1 MSARS
6 IKGITIE
13 IAGDSSKL
21 VKALDTAQKSA
32 SAVERN
38 LKEVNKALK
47 LDPGNVDALR
57 QKQELLNKA
66 ILFTTQR
73 LEAEK
78 EAGEQAKKALELG
91 TISEAQYDAL
101 NAQIAKST
109 SELSNLEKQ
118 ATETSDALNKIDGV
132 PSEAGTSVQDLH
144 DKTELLAR
152 GLEVV
157 EDVGQKAGQALE
169 AGFDVAVKSAELAV
183 SAVQKVGEASVAT
196 VREVGKIS
204 YNLSEEVVNAY
215 GEYEQLAGGVDKLFG
230 RASASVIRNADNA
243 YRTAGMD
250 ANTYLQTVTSFSA
263 SLIQGLGDDVE
274 RAAELSD
281 MALQDMSDNA
291 NTFGSAIESIQTVYQ
306 SLAKGQFNTLDNLR
320 LGYGGTRSEMIRLIN
335 DSGILERQI
344 SSLDGITF
352 DQMIEAI
359 HAVQTNL
366 QITGTTAQEAERTIE
381 GSVNMLKAS
390 WQNLMIGLGREDAD
404 VDALT
409 QNLANSFNLV
419 VNNAKP
425 VLERLA
431 DNLPGILPSMVEQV
445 RAGIPDAVAV
455 AGEVLNAVGT
465 ALAEGAP
472 EVLDVAI
479 ENLPASAQIVGTLLR
494 NLGTALKDN
503 APLITEAIGTITPEL
518 MSVGGDILS
527 IIVQTIID
535 NAPEAC
541 HQIIDAIAP
550 QLDEIFGEGTA
561 DSLKQAI
568 DKIIEDAPEIIE
580 NVVGPL
586 VDLTGTLI
594 EHLPTIVDNAIPL
607 LEFASEHLPE
617 IVGALIALKGIG
629 DLATIGTGILNIAS
643 AVQTLGGGALIGE
656 ATGAL
661 STLGGTAMES
671 LTAIGTFASTNAG
684 PLAALV
690 GEVIALKIEWDT
702 FNDLMEEADSLGI
715 SRTEAIAGGFQEIRN
730 QIAGVPDA
738 LQDTFSSFDNFYE
751 NIVGGALSTVDDVV
765 NTFGEGGSHMAED
778 WAIHC
783 NDIVDSTQTAEQQVQ
798 QQAIDIQLA
807 LENSLSNSALTAQE
821 KCAEI
826 LSAIDQLEALGQ
838 REIAI
843 TIRETYQ
850 REIVT
855 NSINEGGRS
864 TADYYATQGRRRN
877 NAQAYA
883 NSVHA
888 QADRERAERYRQ
900 QGEATIRA
908 VEETAQTAQRAIA
921 NYGGGGGS
929 GGGGGGGGSSRSNE
943 DETSALTA
951 SKAEELLTAIDDKF
965 SKLLEKLG
973 IQSQPSEY
981 QNNVNQMIDGLLNAI
996 KTNYS
1001 DEAIETAKAEIAK
1014 TMSAYGLTGDIN
1026 AETLEQLRNLVNSQP
1041 AQNTEAFTQVQ
1052 NSVQAIQA
1060 VTVDYT
1066 QHFLNLESVVGQIL
1080 ALKQSESDTI
1090 NVYVGNEL
1098 LDTYI
1103 QQSLVQQSLVSGGV

>member
-1 MSARS
+1 
-6 IKGITIE
+6 
-13 IAGDSSKL
+13 
-21 VKALDTAQKSA
+21 
-32 SAVERN
+32 
-38 LKEVNKALK
+38 
-47 LDPGNVDALR
+47 
-57 QKQELLNKA
+57 
-66 ILFTTQR
+66 
-73 LEAEK
+73 
-78 EAGEQAKKALELG
+78 
-91 TISEAQYDAL
+91 
-101 NAQIAKST
+101 
-109 SELSNLEKQ
+109 
-118 ATETSDALNKIDGV
+118 
-132 PSEAGTSVQDLH
+132 
-144 DKTELLAR
+144 
-152 GLEVV
+152 
-157 EDVGQKAGQALE
+157 
-169 AGFDVAVKSAELAV
+169 
-183 SAVQKVGEASVAT
+183 
-196 VREVGKIS
+196 
-204 YNLSEEVVNAY
+204 
-215 GEYEQLAGGVDKLFG
+215 
-230 RASASVIRNADNA
+230 
-243 YRTAGMD
+243 
-250 ANTYLQTVTSFSA
+250 
-263 SLIQGLGDDVE
+263 
-274 RAAELSD
+274 
-281 MALQDMSDNA
+281 
-291 NTFGSAIESIQTVYQ
+291 
-306 SLAKGQFNTLDNLR
+306 
-320 LGYGGTRSEMIRLIN
+320 MIRLIN

-425 VLERLA
+425 ILSRLA
-431 DNLPGILPSMVEQV
+431 DNLPGILPSMIEQV

-479 ENLPASAQIVGTLLR
+479 ENLPASAEIVGTLLR

-503 APLITEAIGTITPEL
+503 APAITDAIGVITPEL
-518 MSVGGDILS
+518 VEVGGDILS
-527 IIVQTIID
+527 IVVQTIID

-561 DSLKQAI
+561 DSLKEAF
-568 DKIIEDAPEIIE
+568 DKLVENAPELLE
-580 NVVGPL
+580 NVVKPL
-586 VDLTGTLI
+586 IDITGTLI
-594 EHLPTIVDNAIPL
+594 ENLPDIVDKAMPL

-617 IVGALIALKGIG
+617 IVGALITLQGAGA
-629 DLATIGTGILNIAS
+629 LATIGSNILSIAS
-643 AVQTLGGGALIGE
+643 AVETLGGGAVLGE
-656 ATGAL
+656 ITGKL
-661 STLGGTAMES
+661 SLMGTTAMES
-671 LTAIGTFASTNAG
+671 LSTVGTLALENAG
-684 PLAALV
+684 PLAILV
-690 GEVIALKIEWDT
+690 GEVIALKKEWDT

-821 KCAEI
+821 KCDEI
-826 LSAIDQLEALGQ
+826 LSAIDRLEALGQ

-850 REIVT
+850 RQIVT
-855 NSINEGGRS
+855 NAINEGGRS

-877 NAQAYA
+877 NAEAYA

-888 QADRERAERYRQ
+888 QADRERAERYRV

-921 NYGGGGGS
+921 NYGGGS

-1041 AQNTEAFTQVQ
+1041 VQNTEAFTQVQ

>member
-1 MSARS
+1 M
-6 IKGITIE
+6 
-13 IAGDSSKL
+13 
-21 VKALDTAQKSA
+21 
-32 SAVERN
+32 
-38 LKEVNKALK
+38 
-47 LDPGNVDALR
+47 LR
-57 QKQELLNKA
+57 
-66 ILFTTQR
+66 
-73 LEAEK
+73 
-78 EAGEQAKKALELG
+78 
-91 TISEAQYDAL
+91 
-101 NAQIAKST
+101 
-109 SELSNLEKQ
+109 
-118 ATETSDALNKIDGV
+118 
-132 PSEAGTSVQDLH
+132 
-144 DKTELLAR
+144 
-152 GLEVV
+152 
-157 EDVGQKAGQALE
+157 
-169 AGFDVAVKSAELAV
+169 
-183 SAVQKVGEASVAT
+183 
-196 VREVGKIS
+196 
-204 YNLSEEVVNAY
+204 
-215 GEYEQLAGGVDKLFG
+215 
-230 RASASVIRNADNA
+230 
-243 YRTAGMD
+243 
-250 ANTYLQTVTSFSA
+250 
-263 SLIQGLGDDVE
+263 
-274 RAAELSD
+274 
-281 MALQDMSDNA
+281 
-291 NTFGSAIESIQTVYQ
+291 
-306 SLAKGQFNTLDNLR
+306 
-320 LGYGGTRSEMIRLIN
+320 
-335 DSGILERQI
+335 
-344 SSLDGITF
+344 
-352 DQMIEAI
+352 
-359 HAVQTNL
+359 
-366 QITGTTAQEAERTIE
+366 
-381 GSVNMLKAS
+381 AS

-409 QNLANSFNLV
+409 QNLARSFNLV

-425 VLERLA
+425 ILSRLA

-445 RAGIPDAVAV
+445 RAGIPDAVEV

-929 GGGGGGGGSSRSNE
+929 GGGGGGGSSRSN
-943 DETSALTA
+943 DDQTSALTA

-1041 AQNTEAFTQVQ
+1041 VQNAEAFTQVQ